1 MQTAVPD
8 ESGVRVL
15 CALVRAG
22 RLPAARVDAYAA
34 QLLAEPGAPVEQA
47 RLR

>member
-1 MQTAVPD
+1 MQAAVPD
-8 ESGVRVL
+8 EAAVRVL

-22 RLPAARVDAYAA
+22 RLPAAAADAYAV